1 MILNFIFKF
10 QRKKGRCVKEL
21 NRERKNYGENTAVA
35 HTKTNENFK
44 KRRKRKKMVEYGK
57 NLPKRWKIHK
67 M

>member
-44 KRRKRKKMVEYGK
+44 KKEKKEK
-57 NLPKRWKIHK
+57 NG
-67 M
+67 